1 MNRWP
6 EDRLILDNVEYP
18 FRFNTEDILMM
29 SATTLPLQRSA
40 VHVSRKVAE
49 VMTRNPRTATL
60 EMSLDT
66 VIITLAQHNLS
77 GLPVVNERS
86 EVIGMVSESDL
97 MWQESGVTPP
107 PYMMF
112 LDSVIY
118 LKNPLT
124 HDRDLHKAL
133 GRTVAE
139 VMTDHT
145 VTISEDKTLAEAARV
160 MHDRHIH
167 RLPVVNVHHQIIG
180 ILTQGDVIQA
190 MAKELAVSNQST

>member
-1 MNRWP
+1 
-6 EDRLILDNVEYP
+6 
-18 FRFNTEDILMM
+18 M
-29 SATTLPLQRSA
+29 SITATPLQRSA
-40 VHVSRKVAE
+40 VHVSRKVAD
-49 VMTRNPRTATL
+49 VMTRDPRTATSD
-60 EMSLDT
+60 MSLDT
-66 VIITLAQHNLS
+66 VILTLAQHNLS
-77 GLPVVNERS
+77 GLPVVNDRS

-167 RLPVVNVHHQIIG
+167 RLPVVNDHNQIIG
-180 ILTQGDVIQA
+180 ILTQGDVIKA
-190 MAKELAVSNQST
+190 MAKELAVSNQNT

>member
-1 MNRWP
+1 M
-6 EDRLILDNVEYP
+6 
-18 FRFNTEDILMM
+18 TTT
-29 SATTLPLQRSA
+29 ATTLHRTA
-40 VHVSRKVAE
+40 VHVSRKVAD
-49 VMTRNPRTATL
+49 VMTCNPRTATP

-66 VIITLAQHNLS
+66 VIMTLAQHHLS

-145 VTISEDKTLAEAARV
+145 VTISDDKTLAEAARV
-160 MHDRHIH
+160 MHDRRIH
-167 RLPVVNVHHQIIG
+167 RLPVVNAHHQIIG
-180 ILTQGDVIQA
+180 IITQGDVIQA
-190 MAKELAVSNQST
+190 MAKELAASNRGA

>member
-1 MNRWP
+1 
-6 EDRLILDNVEYP
+6 
-18 FRFNTEDILMM
+18 M
-29 SATTLPLQRSA
+29 STTTIPIQRTA
-40 VHVSRKVAE
+40 VHVSRRVAD
-49 VMTRNPRTATL
+49 VMTHNPRTATP

-66 VIITLAQHNLS
+66 VILTLAQFNLS

-145 VTISEDKTLAEAARV
+145 VTISDDKTLAEAARV

-167 RLPVVNVHHQIIG
+167 RLPVVNAHQHLIG